1 MKNSKE
7 MINEIKSLLGIELSE
22 EKIEEQ
28 PKEVVELAQ
37 MKLENGAIIEA
48 ESFTEGNDVF
58 IVTEDEKVALP
69 DGTYTLEDSQVL
81 VAKDGVIVSIGEE
94 AEPEE
99 AKEEVEAEEEKEEMK
114 YATKEE
120 LAEVKELVEEIK
132 AMITDKEKMNEQVKE
147 EKAELQEQLAEAAV
161 KPISHKPEKSNDLK
175 KVLNIT
181 PQRNTTFSRVLD
193 NLNKFKNN

>member
-1 MKNSKE
+1 MKNPKE

-22 EKIEEQ
+22 AKIEEQ

-48 ESFTEGNDVF
+48 ESFTAGNDVF

-94 AEPEE
+94 DKPEESKPEPE
-99 AKEEVEAEEEKEEMK
+99 KEVEAEDEEKEEK
-114 YATKEE
+114 FATKEE
-120 LAEVKELVEEIK
+120 LAEVKKLVEEIK
-132 AMITDKEKMNEQVKE
+132 EMITEKE
-147 EKAELQEQLAEAAV
+147 EAKEDLQEQLSEAAV

-181 PQRNTTFSRVLD
+181 PQRNTTFSRVLE

>member
-1 MKNSKE
+1 
-7 MINEIKSLLGIELSE
+7 
-22 EKIEEQ
+22 
-28 PKEVVELAQ
+28 